1 MHIDQVRTFL
11 EVVATGNFHKAAEN
25 LNVTQSTVSA
35 RIQSLEN
42 ELGRVLF
49 ERGRNGAALTP
60 SGRRLLR
67 HGESMRRLWQRARND
82 VALPKVYSASISLG
96 VAPSLWDQLELEWVS
111 WMRREAPT
119 VSIHVES
126 DYSPGLMRH
135 LRDGV
140 LDIGVMYEPQR
151 AQGLVIEEFLSDEL
165 VLLTTHGDCRV
176 EEQTWW
182 PGYTLVDW
190 GEDFRYNHDSEF
202 ADLPYALSAGLG
214 SIAVRYIM
222 EFGGSAYLPVRMVLD
237 QVRAGSLRPVR
248 GAPVFERVGCLI
260 YSKAPSDPGLLE
272 TGLAGL
278 RRITA
283 RIQTQSRELAES
295 ARGS

>member
-49 ERGRNGAALTP
+49 ERGRNGATLTP
-60 SGRRLLR
+60 SGVRLLR

-82 VALPKVYSASISLG
+82 VALPKAFSASISLG
-96 VAPSLWDQLELEWVS
+96 VAPSLWDQLELPWVS
-111 WMRREAPT
+111 WMHREAPT
-119 VSIHVES
+119 VSVHVES

-151 AQGLVIEEFLSDEL
+151 AQGLVIEEFLRDEL
-165 VLLTTHGDCRV
+165 ILLTTHGDCHV
-176 EEQTWW
+176 DDQTWW
-182 PGYTLVDW
+182 QGYTLVDW
-190 GEDFRYNHDSEF
+190 GEDFRYNHDTEF
-202 ADLPYALSAGLG
+202 ADLPYVLLVGFG
-214 SIAVRYIM
+214 SIAVRYIL
-222 EFGGSAYLPVRMVLD
+222 EFGGSAYLPARMVLEPI
-237 QVRAGSLRPVR
+237 RAGTLFQVK
-248 GAPVFERVGCLI
+248 GAPVFERMGCLI
-260 YSKAPSDPGLLE
+260 YSKMPSDPALLQLGLQ
-272 TGLAGL
+272 GL
-278 RRITA
+278 RKITGDIQAQAAALAKPAPA
-283 RIQTQSRELAES
+283 R
-295 ARGS
+295 

>member
-49 ERGRNGAALTP
+49 ERGRNGATLTP
-60 SGRRLLR
+60 SGERLLR

-82 VALPKVYSASISLG
+82 VALPKAYSASISLG
-96 VAPSLWDQLELEWVS
+96 VALSLWDQLELQWVS
-111 WMRREAPT
+111 WMHREAPS

-151 AQGLVIEEFLSDEL
+151 AQGLVVEEFLSDEL
-165 VLLTTHGDCRV
+165 ILLTTHGKCHVADR
-176 EEQTWW
+176 TWW
-182 PGYTLVDW
+182 QGYTLVDW
-190 GEDFRYNHDSEF
+190 GEDFRYSHDTEF
-202 ADLPYALSAGLG
+202 ADLPYALSVGLG
-214 SIAVRYIM
+214 SIAVRYIL

-237 QVRAGSLRPVR
+237 QIRSGYLYPVMD
-248 GAPVFERVGCLI
+248 APVFERMGCLI
-260 YSKAPSDPGLLE
+260 YRKVPADPELLE
-272 TGLAGL
+272 LGLEGL
-278 RRITA
+278 RKVTA
-283 RIQTQSRELAES
+283 EIKAQASELTKLALSR
-295 ARGS
+295 

>member
-42 ELGRVLF
+42 ELGRILF
-49 ERGRNGAALTP
+49 DRGRNGATLTP
-60 SGRRLLR
+60 SGQRLLR

-82 VALPKVYSASISLG
+82 VALPKAYSASISLG
-96 VAPSLWDQLELEWVS
+96 VAPSLWDQLELQWVS
-111 WMRREAPT
+111 WMHREAP
-119 VSIHVES
+119 SISVHVES

-165 VLLTTHGDCRV
+165 ILLTTHGDCHVDDRN
-176 EEQTWW
+176 WW
-182 PGYTLVDW
+182 QGYTLVDW
-190 GEDFRYNHDSEF
+190 GEDFRYNHDTEF

-214 SIAVRYIM
+214 SIAVRYIL
-222 EFGGSAYLPVRMVLD
+222 EFGGSAYLPVRMVLE
-237 QVRAGSLRPVR
+237 QIRAGALRPVR

-260 YSKAPSDPGLLE
+260 YSKMPADPELLAL
-272 TGLAGL
+272 GLAGL
-278 RRITA
+278 RKITA
-283 RIQTQSRELAES
+283 QIETQSRALTCS
-295 ARGS
+295 ARSP